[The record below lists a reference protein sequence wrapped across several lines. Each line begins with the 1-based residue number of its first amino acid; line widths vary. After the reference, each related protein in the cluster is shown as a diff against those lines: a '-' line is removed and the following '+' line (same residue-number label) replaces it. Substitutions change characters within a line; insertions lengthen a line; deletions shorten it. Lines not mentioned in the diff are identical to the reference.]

1 MQTCAQGRAGFGF
14 LKLNLVQPLSPH
26 LANDS
31 VVSRNILLL
40 IRGAQKGLRI
50 CKGLK
55 MARTRN
61 NTKRQDCGHNWWSIR
76 ILTLYSEV
84 WTWKR
89 NTCLCHQVKNGS
101 NVIEC
106 QFSEKLESQGD
117 GSLAA
122 ERYPRNSTA
131 SEYGSINFGKLIP
144 GTPAIPKAL
153 QKRSAE
159 FLNIGKRHFHQLR
172 NSVSK
177 TSESITGRIPRGH
190 RHALWL
196 AKRCPNMQVR
206 NIVDVEASGLPPGMI
221 GTQEPKS
228 GYHYGDCAS
237 TGTPLITNPLES

>member
-1 MQTCAQGRAGFGF
+1 M
-14 LKLNLVQPLSPH
+14 
-26 LANDS
+26 
-31 VVSRNILLL
+31 
-40 IRGAQKGLRI
+40 
-50 CKGLK
+50 
-55 MARTRN
+55 
-61 NTKRQDCGHNWWSIR
+61 R

-106 QFSEKLESQGD
+106 QLSEKLESQGD

-131 SEYGSINFGKLIP
+131 SEYGSKSFGKWIP
-144 GTPAIPKAL
+144 GTPAIPKTL

-196 AKRCPNMQVR
+196 AKRYPIMQVR

-237 TGTPLITNPLES
+237 TGTPLITNPLESWKMGFLTPHTFFTPCALLQNFNVSPVLGPFFGMLRFYCSLGDPFVIRSPKSQ